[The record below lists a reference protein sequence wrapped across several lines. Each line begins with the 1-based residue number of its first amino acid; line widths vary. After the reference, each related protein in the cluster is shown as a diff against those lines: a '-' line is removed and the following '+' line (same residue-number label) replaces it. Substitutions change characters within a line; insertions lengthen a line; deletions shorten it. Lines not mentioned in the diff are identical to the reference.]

1 MTASGTAINILLR
14 LVVAA
19 GLAIDAYV
27 HFHLAHT
34 YDFVKETGI
43 SQGALF
49 RIEAAVAAVT
59 AVLVLVVRHR
69 LVYVLAFL
77 VAAGGVA
84 AVLLYRYVDVPAFG
98 PFPAMYE
105 PLWYTEKTV
114 SLIAEAVAAVAA
126 AVLVLTSRSRE
137 SENALRSEAGGP
149 TG

>member
-1 MTASGTAINILLR
+1 MTASGTAARLVLR

-27 HFHLAHT
+27 HFHLAHS
-34 YDFVKETGI
+34 YDGNGDNI
-43 SQGALF
+43 SQGDLF
-49 RIEAAVAAVT
+49 RIEAAAAAVT

-69 LVYVLAFL
+69 LVDALAFL

-84 AVLLYRYVDVPAFG
+84 AVLVYRYVDVPAFG

-126 AVLVLTSRSRE
+126 AVLVLTSRSQE
-137 SENALRSEAGGP
+137 SERAAV
-149 TG
+149 

>member
-1 MTASGTAINILLR
+1 MTASGTATRVLLR

-27 HFHLAHT
+27 HFHLADT
-34 YDFVKETGI
+34 YDPVKASI
-43 SQGALF
+43 SQGDLF

-69 LVYVLAFL
+69 LVYALAFL
-77 VAAGGVA
+77 VAAGGAA

-105 PLWYTEKTV
+105 PVWYTQKTV

>member
-1 MTASGTAINILLR
+1 MTAGTATRVLLR

-27 HFHLAHT
+27 HFHLADT
-34 YDFVKETGI
+34 YDPVKASI
-43 SQGALF
+43 SQGDLF
-49 RIEAAVAAVT
+49 RIEAAIAAVT
-59 AVLVLVVRHR
+59 AVLVLAFRHR
-69 LVYVLAFL
+69 LVDALAFL

-114 SLIAEAVAAVAA
+114 SLVAEAVAAVAA
-126 AVLVLTSRSRE
+126 AILVLTSRSRE
-137 SENALRSEAGGP
+137 PERAVA
-149 TG
+149 

>member
-1 MTASGTAINILLR
+1 MKASSTALNVLLR

-27 HFHLAHT
+27 HFHLADT
-34 YDFVKETGI
+34 YDPVKASI
-43 SQGALF
+43 SQGDLF
-49 RIEAAVAAVT
+49 RIEAAIAAVV
-59 AVLVLVVRHR
+59 AVLVLAVRHR
-69 LVYVLAFL
+69 LVYALAFL

-84 AVLLYRYVDVPAFG
+84 AVLVYRYVDVHAFG

-105 PLWYTEKTV
+105 PVWYTQKTV